1 MKFVVVNGRSP
12 RLQSICTRCRE
23 QIGDSY
29 PARHRNTA
37 VLLQSQVFTPATAR
51 GQSRQFD
58 FRRGRRDVVEAQ
70 SVGFACRAL

>member
-29 PARHRNTA
+29 LRDI
-37 VLLQSQVFTPATAR
+37 ATRLSYCNHKCYA
-51 GQSRQFD
+51 
-58 FRRGRRDVVEAQ
+58 GRRKSAVSAIRFQ
-70 SVGFACRAL
+70 ARAS